1 MSNPLNKR
9 LRGDKSVGFASG
21 EVVFEKEGSGKGP
34 QVSGWASELYAAA
47 INRRFEHCYESR
59 T

>member
-21 EVVFEKEGSGKGP
+21 EVVFEKEGSAKGP
-34 QVSGWASELYAAA
+34 QVSG
-47 INRRFEHCYESR
+47 
-59 T
+59 